1 MGWRRTIAS
10 FKQGSAILYRVSSQ
24 AASTVFVYQ
33 PICQSVLDRVY
44 KAIPLYLYLSW
55 ALGNGHTDVLGH
67 ALHSSSGFWHLSLV
81 LCSFYGLGW
90 GRGSGNSSKM
100 HLDLPRASTAASTQ
114 SSACHLLQVASCASF
129 LPYIKGTHLPRHIHM
144 GVIILHFST
153 PSKSSAQAR
162 AKPSAD
168 KRKRDPVHKQC
179 SSPPPELS
187 SPSPVSSLCF
197 FKLALLWA
205 TSSLSSLSCFARQ
218 PFSCAWQ
225 HCIALLRALKQAC
238 RIISLFPECVAK
250 GSRL

>member
-1 MGWRRTIAS
+1 MDIRTCLDTLFTLALAS
-10 FKQGSAILYRVSSQ
+10 DIY
-24 AASTVFVYQ
+24 
-33 PICQSVLDRVY
+33 
-44 KAIPLYLYLSW
+44 
-55 ALGNGHTDVLGH
+55 
-67 ALHSSSGFWHLSLV
+67 HSFYAP
-81 LCSFYGLGW
+81 FYGLGW

-100 HLDLPRASTAASTQ
+100 YLDLPRASTAASTQ

-144 GVIILHFST
+144 GVIILQFST
-153 PSKSSAQAR
+153 PSKSSTQAR

-218 PFSCAWQ
+218 PFHALGNT
-225 HCIALLRALKQAC
+225 ALLYLG
-238 RIISLFPECVAK
+238 P
-250 GSRL
+250 